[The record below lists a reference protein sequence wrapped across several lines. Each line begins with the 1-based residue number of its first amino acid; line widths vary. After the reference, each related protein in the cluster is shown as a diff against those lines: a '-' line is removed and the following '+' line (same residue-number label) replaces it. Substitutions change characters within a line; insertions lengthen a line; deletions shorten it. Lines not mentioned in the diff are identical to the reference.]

1 MWRLSTK
8 LDIVNN
14 SSTDE
19 NPTHNWQYSKTN
31 NFSNLLLEQDLVWT
45 HSPSGSSTQINTSD
59 KFGDRTCTDLVEA
72 SYVVSIAVCEAF
84 HRDALKLTLAVL
96 KCYSNLI
103 GCCDLYRANSYILF
117 TKVGKF
123 GVRKRMINFLES
135 GGLLPYVWLNEGNN
149 QKPVPGSV

>member
-1 MWRLSTK
+1 MIYGFASINVHSDMWRLSTK

-14 SSTDE
+14 SSTDG

-31 NFSNLLLEQDLVWT
+31 IFSNLLLEQDLVWT
-45 HSPSGSSTQINTSD
+45 HSPSGSSTRINTSV

-103 GCCDLYRANSYILF
+103 VCCDLYRANSYILF
-117 TKVGKF
+117 TRVGKF
-123 GVRKRMINFLES
+123 GEHS
-135 GGLLPYVWLNEGNN
+135 
-149 QKPVPGSV
+149 

>member
-45 HSPSGSSTQINTSD
+45 HSPSGSSTRINTSD

-72 SYVVSIAVCEAF
+72 YDVVSIAVCEAS

-103 GCCDLYRANSYILF
+103 GCCDLYRANDYILNSM
-117 TKVGKF
+117 VGKLVF
-123 GVRKRMINFLES
+123 VSEWEF
-135 GGLLPYVWLNEGNN
+135 
-149 QKPVPGSV
+149 PGIWWFTTVCLAE